1 MLEAYS
7 QALATLLQPINMLVL
22 LTGAAIG
29 LIVGIIPVIG
39 GLFALSLLLPFI
51 FGLPA
56 EIGLIFLVAI
66 HSIGNTSGGITS
78 ILINIPGQ
86 GPCAATMLDGFP
98 MNQRG
103 EGARAIGACVSS
115 SMFGGLIP
123 VIFALAMIP
132 AILPIALA
140 LGQPEMAALII
151 LGISF
156 VATLSGDS
164 IMKGLIAGLAG
175 LLLSLVG
182 YHAITGI
189 HRYTFDTAFL
199 YDGIALIPLILGLF
213 GVCELFLML
222 SSRQNTIAQQPVITK
237 TSAVLSGLKDVWRH
251 GWLWFRCTVIG
262 YIVGIIPGIGTGV
275 AAWLCYG
282 HAKQTSK
289 HPEEFGTGRV
299 EGVIAPEAANNAAE
313 SGALLTTMALGIP
326 GSAGMSIML
335 AALLVLG
342 ITPGPQM
349 VTENLPLSITLLLT
363 VAFANIIGGVICL
376 FTANYM
382 VRLALVP
389 LDFLFSGILVVIMTG
404 VYIATLSMWNFVII
418 ICFGLLGLVMKNYG
432 YSRPAFTLGFILGQ
446 MFENY
451 LLLSLKLHGPL
462 FFITPI
468 SLTLL
473 VITIVML
480 NYRSLARLTL
490 LLRSRLVRS

>member
-1 MLEAYS
+1 VLEAYI
-7 QALATLLQPINMLVL
+7 QALATLLQPLNILAMFTGVVL
-22 LTGAAIG
+22 G
-29 LIVGIIPVIG
+29 LIVGVIPVIG

-51 FGLPA
+51 FGMPA
-56 EIGLIFLVAI
+56 EIGLILLVGL
-66 HSIGNTSGGITS
+66 HSVGNTSGGITS

-103 EGARAIGACVSS
+103 EGARAIGACVGS

-123 VIFALAMIP
+123 VFLALAMIP
-132 AILPIALA
+132 VILPLALA
-140 LGQPEMAALII
+140 LGQPEMTALIVM
-151 LGISF
+151 GISF
-156 VATLSGDS
+156 LATLSGDS
-164 IMKGLIAGLAG
+164 VIKGLISGLAG
-175 LLLSLVG
+175 ILISLVG
-182 YHAITGI
+182 YHTITGI
-189 HRYTFDTAFL
+189 HRYTFETTFL

-213 GVCELFLML
+213 GLCELFLMI
-222 SSRQNTIAQQPVITK
+222 SSRQNTIAQQPVVTK
-237 TSAVLSGLKDVWRH
+237 ISAVLDGVKDVWLHR
-251 GWLWFRCTVIG
+251 WLWFRSTIIG
-262 YIVGIIPGIGTGV
+262 YIIGIIPGIGTGI

-299 EGVIAPEAANNAAE
+299 EGVIAPETANNAAE
-313 SGALLTTMALGIP
+313 AGALLTTMALGIP
-326 GSAGMSIML
+326 GSAGMAIML

-349 VTENLPLSITLLLT
+349 VTDNLPLALTLLGA
-363 VAFANIIGGVICL
+363 VAFANIIGGVISL

-389 LDFLFSGILVVIMTG
+389 LDFLFVGVIVVVMAG
-404 VYIATLSMWNFVII
+404 VYVATLSPWNYAVII
-418 ICFGLLGLVMKNYG
+418 GFGLLGLIMKNHG
-432 YSRPAFTLGFILGQ
+432 YSRPAFVLGFILGEL
-446 MFENY
+446 FENY

-473 VITIVML
+473 ALTIVML
-480 NYRSLARLTL
+480 NYRSVARLIL
-490 LLRSRLVRS
+490 SLRARMARS